1 MESFSSVLQKIHYDM
16 NKNPPRAC
24 CKKVVS
30 LAEVAAKAEAVVKGG
45 ADHNMVL
52 ADSRP
57 EAAAKGNANNN
68 KKKKEA
74 DDDGVFAIDH
84 IVAVCLLHGDVVLK
98 FTGYPELYRVSY
110 LYLRYLCS
118 TYQDKKELEKEVR
131 DAIDN
136 PKSNEDYSGIP
147 PQYVCE
153 YTYIVYERYIPA
165 IMATTAKKT
174 PWSGHDLLIYRIKGK
189 KNSIGVLPLSA
200 IMGWYAS
207 SDARLKEKQAL
218 ERFVEAEK
226 LRIADAGGGLD
237 GLEAYSHLK
246 DPIFERFMR
255 SYCPKLPKDPLFE
268 EFLRTYCPKHEGLR
282 IFCFSIKH
290 QLTSNMQE
298 EARGPS
304 PSPWS
309 GKRCLSSVRGSR
321 SACAA
326 AAPNK
331 SCRLS

>member
-153 YTYIVYERYIPA
+153 YTYIIYERYIPA

-226 LRIADAGGGLD
+226 VRIANAGGGLD

-282 IFCFSIKH
+282 MFCFSIKQ
-290 QLTSNMQE
+290 QLTTNMCRRKQE
-298 EARGPS
+298 GHHRALGVE
-304 PSPWS
+304 S
-309 GKRCLSSVRGSR
+309 GVYSR
-321 SACAA
+321 SGGAEALA
-326 AAPNK
+326 QQQPRINRVA
-331 SCRLS
+331 